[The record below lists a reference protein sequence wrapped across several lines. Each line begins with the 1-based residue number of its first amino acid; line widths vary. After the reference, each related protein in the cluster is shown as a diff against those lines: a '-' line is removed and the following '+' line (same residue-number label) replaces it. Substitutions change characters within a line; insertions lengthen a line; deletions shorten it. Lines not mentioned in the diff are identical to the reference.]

1 MAASMAMRWQCVLHL
16 LRWHNYMRASYEVGA
31 VAETPYKAEAWPVG
45 PRGRVI
51 ESPPKRG
58 SGDEQ
63 SHEQQHI
70 TSKRNPTI
78 ARLTYGSISSGSN
91 GWGKGGCV
99 SLEAV
104 TSIRCCMRTD
114 FVDEEYPSVA
124 K

>member
-63 SHEQQHI
+63 YNH
-70 TSKRNPTI
+70 TSS
-78 ARLTYGSISSGSN
+78 SIS
-91 GWGKGGCV
+91 
-99 SLEAV
+99 LPRE
-104 TSIRCCMRTD
+104 TLQ
-114 FVDEEYPSVA
+114 
-124 K
+124 